1 MLLDM
6 ESTGFCLGALERE
19 TAHILVDMEL
29 VRKTGFLKKDNFGSE
44 WTWLLVLPVRLTDTR
59 SSSSSVT

>member
-19 TAHILVDMEL
+19 TTHVLVDMEL
-29 VRKTGFLKKDNFGSE
+29 VRDRVFKKGQLWKRMD
-44 WTWLLVLPVRLTDTR
+44 LA
-59 SSSSSVT
+59 SSSTREVDRHEV